1 MRTRFQ
7 WATAMSLLIACV
19 LVNARVDAQSTTT
32 QITVTGGVATDQ
44 RGVRSNALT
53 LAPSVTVEPRHNM
66 AFQLGGNATR
76 FATDFSLGLGA
87 SLNAR
92 DQIGRFAA
100 LTVSASAGGSRL
112 NGASSATFAQADLVP
127 ALELSL
133 WRVSLFGGLRAATG
147 MMTEESRSP
156 GLPVGGP
163 PPTSVTSQRAGVGPV
178 YGGVVTLG
186 NAATTLRLGA
196 REERLRIAD
205 AVLPERTLSA
215 ALSVALTP
223 IASLE
228 IGAGRYDANR
238 LLGTPSGDYV
248 SAGISLRFG
257 GSAREP
263 SLPEARGTRPQPA
276 GATRLSIRA
285 PDARRVEIAGDFN
298 EWTPSAATRAD
309 NGVWYADLRI
319 PPGQYRYA
327 FRVNGSEWRVPD
339 GATAVDD
346 GFGGKSAWVTVSQ
359 PPRSR

>member
-1 MRTRFQ
+1 
-7 WATAMSLLIACV
+7 MSLPIACV
-19 LVNARVDAQSTTT
+19 LFSARLDAQSTTT
-32 QITVTGGVATDQ
+32 QITAAGGIATDQ

-53 LAPSVTVEPRHNM
+53 LAPSVTVEPRHNV

-76 FATDFSLGLGA
+76 FATDVFSLGGAA

-92 DQIGRFAA
+92 DPIGRFAA
-100 LTVSASAGGSRL
+100 LTMSASAGASRL
-112 NGASSATFAQADLVP
+112 NGSSIATFAQADIVP
-127 ALELSL
+127 ALELNV
-133 WRVSLFGGLRAATG
+133 WRLSFFGGLRAATG
-147 MMTEESRSP
+147 KMTEESRSP
-156 GLPVGGP
+156 GLPLGGP
-163 PPTSVTSQRAGVGPV
+163 APTSVTSQRAGIGPV
-178 YGGVVTLG
+178 FGGVVTLG
-186 NAATTLRLGA
+186 NAQTTLRLGA

-205 AVLPERTLSA
+205 AVAPERTLSA
-215 ALSVALTP
+215 ALSVALASM
-223 IASLE
+223 ASLE

-257 GSAREP
+257 GPREP
-263 SLPEARGTRPQPA
+263 SLPEVRGARPRQT

-298 EWTPSAATRAD
+298 EWTPSPATRAD

-327 FRVNGSEWRVPD
+327 FRVNGVEWRVPS

-346 GFGGKSAWVTVSQ
+346 GFGGKSAWVTVSE
-359 PPRSR
+359 PRSR